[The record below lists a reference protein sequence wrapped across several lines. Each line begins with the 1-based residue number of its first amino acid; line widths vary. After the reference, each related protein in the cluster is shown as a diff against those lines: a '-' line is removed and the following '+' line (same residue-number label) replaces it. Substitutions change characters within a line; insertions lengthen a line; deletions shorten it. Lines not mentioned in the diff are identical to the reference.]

1 MAARISLRERFDPR
15 RFFQGGKPI
24 DGLISLGHRN
34 VYIIPNKRGL
44 GLALLLLLQLVASI
58 NYNNSLGFILSF
70 LLGSI
75 AMLGSVYGFRNLA
88 GLTVRAGR
96 SEPVFVGEAAKFK
109 LSIDN
114 PTQTPRIGLD
124 LGLRKNAAGKKQK
137 RRVEHQQTVDLLP
150 GEPALVVLSLQAEQR
165 GWLDLPTVTLS
176 SVFPLGIFYAWSPL
190 RLKERALV
198 YPRPAP
204 DSLPF
209 PSAPGEGDGQRRI
222 STDDFY
228 GFQNY
233 QPGDP
238 LRRIHWKGVAKGQGV
253 HVKEYRGEES
263 VLLYLDFA
271 HTPGRDVEAKLSRLC
286 RWLLDAEQ
294 SGAVYGLRLPGT
306 DIKPASGQAHLRMCL
321 ESLALFPS
329 SVGRNK
335 PV

>member
-1 MAARISLRERFDPR
+1 MSALTLRERFDPR
-15 RFFQGGKPI
+15 RFFQGGKPV
-24 DGLISLGHRN
+24 DGPITLGHRN
-34 VYIIPNKRGL
+34 IYIVPNRRGF

-70 LLGSI
+70 LLGGI

-88 GLTVRAGR
+88 GLSVRVGR
-96 SEPVFVGEAAKFK
+96 TEPVFVGEAAKFK
-109 LSIDN
+109 LYIDN
-114 PTQTPRIGLD
+114 PTRTPRIALRV
-124 LGLRKNAAGKKQK
+124 GLRQGPDQELSLPAG
-137 RRVEHQQTVDLLP
+137 EHLQT
-150 GEPALVVLSLQAEQR
+150 VLSLEAARR

-176 SVFPLGIFYAWSPL
+176 SAFPLGLFHAWSPL
-190 RLKERALV
+190 RLKERALA
-198 YPRPAP
+198 YPRPAS

-209 PSAPGEGDGQRRI
+209 PTSPGIGESQRRA

-263 VLLYLDFA
+263 VELYLDFA
-271 HTPGRDVEAKLSRLC
+271 YAPGHDVEARLSRLC

-294 SGAVYGLRLPGT
+294 TGAVYGLRLPGT
-306 DIKPASGQAHLRMCL
+306 DLKPSSGPLHLRRCL
-321 ESLALFPS
+321 ESLALFG
-329 SVGRNK
+329 V
-335 PV
+335 